1 MDNNSFKERKDYC
14 FFMSKQLKPE
24 QWLELFNIYET
35 LGAKALWYK
44 YANYREIKKNTKYL
58 FFKKYKKFLYH
69 NRDMNTLI
77 SMTGKTP
84 KKGTKSGR
92 PKNSKDKIEIWK
104 EFMDKIGK
112 DEVANIFKK
121 MVDDGNEDFIDTIK
135 EIIKKK
141 SDLSS
146 RKMASI
152 LGISKSSICNLRN
165 WKEKPINKRKSRK
178 QKLAKMIYAILAG
191 YYFRVGREPIAQI
204 MFTKYG
210 ISISGRQIGR
220 IMHEN
225 HLSCEIRVARRI
237 PKRKDTTAMIPDLVK
252 RDYDNKNH
260 KQIIRAN
267 DVTYI
272 CAPCDA
278 PQNFVYLSVVINH
291 RTKEIESWELSMY
304 NDAKLIIDSFAA
316 IKDKLAGSIVD
327 TDHGADYTSKSYQN
341 MLRKYHASQSMSRVA
356 NSLDNRDIEFW
367 FSIFKT
373 ELIYRLDIKKMLF
386 VQLRQAIADYIY
398 YYNNIRIQK
407 KLNWMSPV
415 QYKNQL

>member
-1 MDNNSFKERKDYC
+1 
-14 FFMSKQLKPE
+14 MSKQLKPE

-35 LGAKALWYK
+35 FGTKALWYK
-44 YANYREIKKNTKYL
+44 YAAYREIKKNTKYF

-77 SMTGKTP
+77 SMTGKAP

-141 SDLSS
+141 SELSS
-146 RKMASI
+146 RKMATI

-165 WKEKPINKRKSRK
+165 WKEKSPNKRKLKK
-178 QKLAKMIYAILAG
+178 QKLANMIYDILVEHS
-191 YYFRVGREPIAQI
+191 FRVGREPIAQI
-204 MFTKYG
+204 MLKKYG
-210 ISISGRQIGR
+210 ISISGRQVGR
-220 IMHEN
+220 IMREN
-225 HLSCEIRVARRI
+225 HLACEIRVARKI
-237 PKRKDTTAMIPDLVK
+237 SERKDTTATVPDLVK

-260 KQIIRAN
+260 KEIIRAS

-272 CAPCDA
+272 TGTCDA
-278 PQNFVYLSVVINH
+278 PQNFVYLSVIINH

-304 NDAKLIIDSFAA
+304 NDAKLIIDSFTA
-316 IKDKLAGSIVD
+316 IKHKLAGSIVH

-341 MLRKYHASQSMSRVA
+341 MLSKYHATQSMSRIG
-356 NSLDNRDIEFW
+356 NSLDNRDVEFW

-373 ELIYRLDIKKMLF
+373 ELIYRLDIKRMLF
-386 VQLRQAIADYIY
+386 VQLKQAIADYIY
-398 YYNNIRIQK
+398 YYNNVRIQK
-407 KLNWMSPV
+407 KLNWMTPV
-415 QYKNQL
+415 QYKSQL

>member
-1 MDNNSFKERKDYC
+1 
-14 FFMSKQLKPE
+14 MSKQLKPN
-24 QWLELFNIYET
+24 QWLELFDIYET
-35 LGAKALWYK
+35 QGIYALWCK
-44 YANYREIKKNTKYL
+44 YVDYRKINKNSKYL

-77 SMTGKTP
+77 SMTGKAP

-121 MVDDGNEDFIDTIK
+121 MVDDGNEDFIDTIE

-141 SDLSS
+141 SELSS

-152 LGISKSSICNLRN
+152 LGTSKSSICNLRN
-165 WKEKPINKRKSRK
+165 LKEKPINKRKSHK
-178 QKLAKMIYAILAG
+178 EKLANMIHDILAE
-191 YYFRVGREPIAQI
+191 YYFRVGREPIAHI
-204 MFTKYG
+204 MLTKHG

-225 HLSCEIRVARRI
+225 HLACEIRVARKI
-237 PKRKDTTAMIPDLVK
+237 PERKDTAAMIPDLVK

-260 KQIIRAN
+260 KQIIHAN

-272 CAPCDA
+272 CAPYDA

-316 IKDKLAGSIVD
+316 IKDKLAGSIVH

-341 MLRKYHASQSMSRVA
+341 MLREYHATQSMSRVG

-373 ELIYRLDIKKMLF
+373 ELIYRLDIKRMSF
-386 VQLRQAIADYIY
+386 AQLRQAIADYIY
-398 YYNNIRIQK
+398 YYNNVRIQK
-407 KLNWMSPV
+407 KLNWMTPV

>member
-1 MDNNSFKERKDYC
+1 
-14 FFMSKQLKPE
+14 MSKQLKPN

-35 LGAKALWYK
+35 QGIRALWFK
-44 YANYREIKKNTKYL
+44 YGAYRKINKNSKYL

-77 SMTGKTP
+77 SMTGRAP

-92 PKNSKDKIEIWK
+92 PKNSKSKIEIWK
-104 EFMDKIGK
+104 EFIDKIGK

-121 MVDDGNEDFIDTIK
+121 LVDDGDEDLIDVIK

-152 LGISKSSICNLRN
+152 LGTSKSSICNLRN
-165 WKEKPINKRKSRK
+165 WKEKPINKRKSDK
-178 QKLAKMIYAILAG
+178 EKLANMIRDILVE

-204 MFTKYG
+204 MLTDYG

-225 HLSCEIRVARRI
+225 HLACGIRVARKI
-237 PKRKDTTAMIPDLVK
+237 PERKDTTAMIPDLVK

-260 KQIIRAN
+260 KQIIRAA

-272 CAPCDA
+272 CATYDA

-291 RTKEIESWELSMY
+291 RTKEIESWELSMH
-304 NDAKLIIDSFAA
+304 NDTKLIIDSFAA
-316 IKDKLAGSIVD
+316 IKDKLAGSIVH

-341 MLRKYHASQSMSRVA
+341 MLRKYHATQSMSRVG

-367 FSIFKT
+367 FSILKT
-373 ELIYRLDIKKMLF
+373 ELIYRLDIKKMSF
-386 VQLRQAIADYIY
+386 AQLRQAIADYIY
-398 YYNNIRIQK
+398 YYNNVRIQK
-407 KLNWMSPV
+407 KLNWMTPV

>member
-1 MDNNSFKERKDYC
+1 
-14 FFMSKQLKPE
+14 MSKQLKPE

-35 LGAKALWYK
+35 FGTKALWYK
-44 YANYREIKKNTKYL
+44 YATYGEIKKNTKYL

-69 NRDMNTLI
+69 NRDMNALI
-77 SMTGKTP
+77 SMTGKAP

-112 DEVANIFKK
+112 DEVANIFRK

-165 WKEKPINKRKSRK
+165 WKEKLPNKRKLKK
-178 QKLAKMIYAILAG
+178 QKLTNMIYDILVEHS
-191 YYFRVGREPIAQI
+191 FRVGREPIAQI
-204 MFTKYG
+204 MLTKYG
-210 ISISGRQIGR
+210 ISISGRQVGK

-225 HLSCEIRVARRI
+225 HLSCEIRVARKI
-237 PKRKDTTAMIPDLVK
+237 SERKDTSAIVPDLVK

-260 KQIIRAN
+260 NQIIRAS

-272 CAPCDA
+272 TGTSDA
-278 PQNFVYLSVVINH
+278 PQNFVYLSVIINH

-304 NDAKLIIDSFAA
+304 NDAKLIIDSFTA
-316 IKDKLAGSIVD
+316 IKHKLAGSIVH
-327 TDHGADYTSKSYQN
+327 TDHGADYTSKSYQS
-341 MLRKYHASQSMSRVA
+341 MLSKYHATQSMSRVG
-356 NSLDNRDIEFW
+356 NSLDNRDVEFW

-373 ELIYRLDIKKMLF
+373 ELIYRLDIKRMLF
-386 VQLRQAIADYIY
+386 VQLKQAIADYIY
-398 YYNNIRIQK
+398 YYNNVRIQK
-407 KLNWMSPV
+407 KLNWMAPV

>member
-1 MDNNSFKERKDYC
+1 
-14 FFMSKQLKPE
+14 MSKQLKPN
-24 QWLELFNIYET
+24 QWLELFDIYET
-35 LGAKALWYK
+35 QGINALWFK
-44 YANYREIKKNTKYL
+44 YGAYRKINKNSKYL
-58 FFKKYKKFLYH
+58 FFKKYKKFLCH

-77 SMTGKTP
+77 SMTGKAP

-92 PKNSKDKIEIWK
+92 PKNSKNKIEIWK
-104 EFMDKIGK
+104 EFIDKIGK

-121 MVDDGNEDFIDTIK
+121 LVDNGDEDLIDTIK

-152 LGISKSSICNLRN
+152 LGTSKSSICNLRN
-165 WKEKPINKRKSRK
+165 SKEKPINKRKSHK
-178 QKLAKMIYAILAG
+178 EKLADMIRDILAE
-191 YYFRVGREPIAQI
+191 YYSRIGREPIAQI
-204 MFTKYG
+204 MLTKYG

-225 HLSCEIRVARRI
+225 HLACEIRVARKS
-237 PKRKDTTAMIPDLVK
+237 PERKDTTAMIPDLVK

-272 CAPCDA
+272 CAPYDA

-304 NDAKLIIDSFAA
+304 NDSKLIIDSFAA
-316 IKDKLAGSIVD
+316 IKHKLAGSIVH
-327 TDHGADYTSKSYQN
+327 TDHGADYTSKSYQS
-341 MLRKYHASQSMSRVA
+341 MLRKYHTS
-356 NSLDNRDIEFW
+356 
-367 FSIFKT
+367 
-373 ELIYRLDIKKMLF
+373 
-386 VQLRQAIADYIY
+386 
-398 YYNNIRIQK
+398 NNVTSWK
-407 KLNWMSPV
+407 FAW
-415 QYKNQL
+415 

>member
-1 MDNNSFKERKDYC
+1 
-14 FFMSKQLKPE
+14 MSKQLKPE

-35 LGAKALWYK
+35 FGTKALWYK
-44 YANYREIKKNTKYL
+44 YATYKEIKKNTKYL

-77 SMTGKTP
+77 SMTGKAP

-141 SDLSS
+141 SELSS
-146 RKMASI
+146 RKMACI
-152 LGISKSSICNLRN
+152 LGISKSSICNLRS
-165 WKEKPINKRKSRK
+165 WKEKSPNKRKLKK
-178 QKLAKMIYAILAG
+178 QKLANMIYDILVEHS
-191 YYFRVGREPIAQI
+191 FRLGREPIAQI
-204 MFTKYG
+204 MLKKYG
-210 ISISGRQIGR
+210 ISISGRQVGR
-220 IMHEN
+220 IMREN
-225 HLSCEIRVARRI
+225 HLSCEIRVARKI
-237 PKRKDTTAMIPDLVK
+237 SERKDTAAMIPDLVK

-260 KQIIRAN
+260 NQIIRAS

-272 CAPCDA
+272 TGTYDA
-278 PQNFVYLSVVINH
+278 PQNFVYLSVIINH

-304 NDAKLIIDSFAA
+304 NDAKLIIDSFTA
-316 IKDKLAGSIVD
+316 IKHKLAGSIVH
-327 TDHGADYTSKSYQN
+327 TDHGADYTSKSYQS
-341 MLRKYHASQSMSRVA
+341 MLSQCHAIQSMSRVG

-373 ELIYRLDIKKMLF
+373 ELI
-386 VQLRQAIADYIY
+386 
-398 YYNNIRIQK
+398 
-407 KLNWMSPV
+407 
-415 QYKNQL
+415 

>member
-1 MDNNSFKERKDYC
+1 
-14 FFMSKQLKPE
+14 MSKQLKPE

-35 LGAKALWYK
+35 FGTKALWYK
-44 YANYREIKKNTKYL
+44 YATYKEIKKNTKYL

-77 SMTGKTP
+77 SMTGKAP

-141 SDLSS
+141 SELSS
-146 RKMASI
+146 RKMACI
-152 LGISKSSICNLRN
+152 LGISKSSICNLRS
-165 WKEKPINKRKSRK
+165 WKEKSPNKRKLKK
-178 QKLAKMIYAILAG
+178 QKLANMIYDILVEHS
-191 YYFRVGREPIAQI
+191 FRLGREPIAQI
-204 MFTKYG
+204 MLKKYG
-210 ISISGRQIGR
+210 ISISGRQVGR
-220 IMHEN
+220 IMREN
-225 HLSCEIRVARRI
+225 HLSCEIRVARKI
-237 PKRKDTTAMIPDLVK
+237 SERKDTTATVPDLVK

-260 KQIIRAN
+260 NQIIRAS

-272 CAPCDA
+272 TGTYDA
-278 PQNFVYLSVVINH
+278 PQNFVYLSVIINH

-304 NDAKLIIDSFAA
+304 NDAKLIIDSFTA
-316 IKDKLAGSIVD
+316 IKHKLAGSIVH
-327 TDHGADYTSKSYQN
+327 TDHGADYTSKSYQS
-341 MLRKYHASQSMSRVA
+341 MLNQCHAIQSMSRVG

-386 VQLRQAIADYIY
+386 VELKQAIADYIY
-398 YYNNIRIQK
+398 YYNNVRIQK
-407 KLNWMSPV
+407 KLNWMTPV
-415 QYKNQL
+415 QYKSQL